1 MPSTVIGRELT
12 MDQNAID
19 LGLLLLRL
27 TVGVILALH
36 GIAKYRGGID
46 GVGQWFKSEGLSPGL
61 LHAHLAASS
70 EIIFGFAIAAGLF
83 MPISAMGYVG
93 VMVTA
98 GWVGHRKN
106 GFFIIK
112 DGWEYVFVLTAA
124 VSSFALLGPGSWSLD
139 NALGTEMSG
148 IGWFVVTLLGGV
160 GSAIALLLTF
170 YRPDGEQ

>member
-1 MPSTVIGRELT
+1 
-12 MDQNAID
+12 
-19 LGLLLLRL
+19 
-27 TVGVILALH
+27 
-36 GIAKYRGGID
+36 
-46 GVGQWFKSEGLSPGL
+46 
-61 LHAHLAASS
+61 
-70 EIIFGFAIAAGLF
+70 
-83 MPISAMGYVG
+83 MGYVG